1 VRFIAA
7 FLGPGEPAMLRR
19 ISEVNGFGR
28 GDALPFDTDQA
39 VAKAAMNREHSKT
52 LRAQHRHWE

>member
-1 VRFIAA
+1 
-7 FLGPGEPAMLRR
+7 MLRR